1 MAGFKFTSGNDT
13 LTGTNENDFFTLYE
27 RRAGGMDSLDGL
39 GGFDVLYV
47 VLNQS
52 NFAVDLEAGFG
63 AIDLGIEP
71 GDWVPGGIGT
81 SFEIAGVERV
91 GVENYDNRALIRGDA
106 QANYLS
112 LIFGRGEIYGG
123 AGNDTIKSWGGDVD
137 LFGGVGDD
145 RLLAVNNES
154 SGPVLISGG
163 PGTDIFSTEG
173 NDKGIELGNLTVAEV
188 VNGLLL
194 SSGRNQ
200 FTLQN
205 DVEFLQLD
213 YWFTGDP
220 PTLLSY
226 AELQAMVP
234 RTMITGTE
242 ANEVLFG
249 TDGVDQISALGGNDW
264 ILGSLGDDTLDGGD
278 GWDFASYANITTS
291 GIYFAQSAAGTSVWD
306 RLAPG
311 GVQFNDVLLGIEG
324 ITGTSQTDLFN
335 STDEFY
341 FRGLGSR
348 DFAKMHA
355 GTGFFDG
362 GAGKDVLD
370 YTGST
375 DGIHVSLLRGRGWE
389 GDAAGDRFRNVERI
403 DSGSGDDT
411 LVGDRGDNALY
422 GAYGDDTLI
431 GAAGDDYLNGS
442 AGQDTAVYFY
452 NRDQYEVTGNSSY
465 AVVKYIGPGVGD
477 GTDILGNVDVLRFA
491 DGDFIL

>member
-1 MAGFKFTSGNDT
+1 MAQFEFTSGNDT
-13 LTGTNENDFFTLYE
+13 LTGTNENDWFFLLE
-27 RRAGGMDSLDGL
+27 RSAGGMDSIDGL
-39 GGFDVLYV
+39 VGIDGLYV
-47 VLNQS
+47 ELNQS

-63 AIDLGIEP
+63 AIGLGVEP
-71 GDWVPGGIGT
+71 GDWVPGGVGT

-91 GVENYDNRALIRGDA
+91 DVINFDNRALIRGDA
-106 QANYLS
+106 QDNFLS
-112 LIFGRGEIYGG
+112 LEFGQGEIYGG
-123 AGNDTIKSWGGDVD
+123 AGNDTIQSYGGDVD
-137 LFGGVGDD
+137 LFGGAGDD
-145 RLLAVNNES
+145 RLFAINGAS
-154 SGPVLISGG
+154 SGPVLVSGG
-163 PGTDIFSTEG
+163 PGTDIFNTEG
-173 NDKGIELGNLTVAEV
+173 TDQGIELGNLTVAEV

-205 DVEFLQLD
+205 DVEFLELD
-213 YWFTGDP
+213 TFSRN

-226 AELQAMVP
+226 AELEAMVP
-234 RTMITGTE
+234 RRITGTD

-249 TDGVDQISALGGNDW
+249 TDGLDQISALGGNDW

-291 GIYFAQSAAGTSVWD
+291 GIYFAQSAAGTSVWN
-306 RLAPG
+306 RFAPG

-370 YTGST
+370 YTRST

-411 LVGDRGDNALY
+411 LIGDRGANALY
-422 GAYGDDTLI
+422 GAHGDDTLT
-431 GAAGDDYLNGS
+431 GAAGDDYLNGG

-452 NRDQYEVTGNSSY
+452 DRDQYEVTGNSSY

-477 GTDILGNVDVLRFA
+477 GTDILGNIDILQFA
-491 DGDFIL
+491 DGDLIL